1 MIIKILS
8 LLVIGFSP
16 MFFYKHILHYPV
28 QFMSARIP
36 TVETIVIL
44 GHKTKNGKLS
54 DDGKKRLDTA
64 IELLRRLKDK
74 PLVILSGTR
83 RETALMHQYLLDNG
97 IRCRIVEDQASKNTL
112 QNLRHAFCNQTQD
125 ENGEPT
131 TSIVSSAYHMLR
143 VRMLLDKLC
152 KDAILYPSPSDHQL
166 VECFK
171 ECYKFIFN
179 YIFCKENL

>member
-8 LLVIGFSP
+8 LLAMLFSP

-28 QFMSARIP
+28 QFMGARLP

-44 GHKTKNGKLS
+44 GHKLKNGKLS

-74 PLVILSGTR
+74 PLIILSGTR
-83 RETALMHQYLLDNG
+83 NETALMHQYLLDSG
-97 IRCRIVEDQASKNTL
+97 IRCRIVEDPVSKNTM
-112 QNLRHAFCNQTQD
+112 QNLRYAFCDQMQD
-125 ENGEPT
+125 ESEEPT
-131 TSIVSSAYHMLR
+131 TLVISSAYHMLR
-143 VRMLLDKLC
+143 VRMLLDKLR
-152 KDAILYPSPSDHQL
+152 KDAILYPAPSDHQI

-179 YIFCKENL
+179 YIFCKENI